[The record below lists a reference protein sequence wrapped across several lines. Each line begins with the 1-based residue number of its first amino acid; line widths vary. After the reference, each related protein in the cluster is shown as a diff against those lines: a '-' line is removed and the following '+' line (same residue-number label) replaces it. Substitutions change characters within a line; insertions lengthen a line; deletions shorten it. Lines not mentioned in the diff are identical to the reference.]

1 MKYYYRNNKLSL
13 CNALYHARRQ
23 TDAWIRV
30 WAAAFFFCSFFA
42 SNRFSAVIF
51 PRILISSVD
60 WNVEFKIIIGSSS
73 ISSPIGCRS
82 HGAPFAGTLRRTFC
96 FEMLLALLLLLLVGW
111 LAWHSIAVCALP
123 RYKKCA
129 FILFSA
135 LHYYFVF
142 FFLFVQHSAVECCAA
157 NACRVCAHARA
168 RLRSFTWLQYR
179 ERIFLLTRLSRQWLR
194 PESVYSVVRDAEKQQ
209 QPSVQSKF
217 WLIKSHAH
225 THFASAGAA
234 PVGVWCCR
242 KECSAVFV
250 FDATEAKLV
259 YNILK

>member
-30 WAAAFFFCSFFA
+30 WAAAFFFCSVFA

-142 FFLFVQHSAVECCAA
+142 FSLCSTFSRRMLRCKCLSSVCTRARALTLFHLIAISRKNFLVDTAVAPMASTWECVLGCARCRKTTTTVRAIEILAHQVSRTHTFCLCWCCASW
-157 NACRVCAHARA
+157 C
-168 RLRSFTWLQYR
+168 
-179 ERIFLLTRLSRQWLR
+179 
-194 PESVYSVVRDAEKQQ
+194 VVL
-209 QPSVQSKF
+209 P
-217 WLIKSHAH
+217 
-225 THFASAGAA
+225 
-234 PVGVWCCR
+234 
-242 KECSAVFV
+242 
-250 FDATEAKLV
+250 
-259 YNILK
+259 

>member
-30 WAAAFFFCSFFA
+30 WAAAFFFCSVFA

-142 FFLFVQHSAVECCAA
+142 FFSLFNIQPSNAALQMLVECVHTRARAYALSLDCNIEKEFSCWHGCRA
-157 NACRVCAHARA
+157 NGFDLRVC
-168 RLRSFTWLQYR
+168 
-179 ERIFLLTRLSRQWLR
+179 TRLCAMPKNNNNR
-194 PESVYSVVRDAEKQQ
+194 PCNRNSGS
-209 QPSVQSKF
+209 SS
-217 WLIKSHAH
+217 LTH
-225 THFASAGAA
+225 THIL
-234 PVGVWCCR
+234 PLLVLRQLVCGV
-242 KECSAVFV
+242 AVRNVLQFS
-250 FDATEAKLV
+250 
-259 YNILK
+259 YSMPQRQS